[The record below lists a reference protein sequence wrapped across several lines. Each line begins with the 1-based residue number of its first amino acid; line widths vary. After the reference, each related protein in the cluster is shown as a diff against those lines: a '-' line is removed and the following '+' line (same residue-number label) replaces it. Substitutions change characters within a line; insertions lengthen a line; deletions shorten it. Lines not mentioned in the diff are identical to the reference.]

1 MASESKKFIKLMIQ
15 ETEETVDF
23 TDFLDEVL
31 NFEEGEKEAVNKG
44 PYENGAS
51 FRQRIRE

>member
-1 MASESKKFIKLMIQ
+1 MIQ

>member
-1 MASESKKFIKLMIQ
+1 MIQ

-31 NFEEGEKEAVNKG
+31 NFEEGEKKAVNKN